1 MNKEYIEHLK
11 NLDKDGL
18 DGNIQ
23 GFLMMDNLEDISVGS
38 AFLYLTEVMYHSKMA
53 LVRDNIEQSNNVQS
67 LNLQVKELESQINLK
82 NGMTNE

>member
-23 GFLMMDNLEDISVGS
+23 GFLMMENLEDISVGS

-53 LVRDNIEQSNNVQS
+53 LVRDNIKMSNEVQALS
-67 LNLQVKELESQINLK
+67 STVNKLNNGGLE
-82 NGMTNE
+82 

>member
-23 GFLMMDNLEDISVGS
+23 GFLMMENLEDISVGS

-53 LVRDNIEQSNNVQS
+53 LVRDNINLSNEVNK
-67 LNLQVKELESQINLK
+67 LNKDCGK
-82 NGMTNE
+82 